1 MVKVGKD
8 FWRSSGPTSAQG
20 GHTEQVVQDHGQV
33 TFEDLQGGILYNFS
47 GQEMPA
53 CHFLVDSL

>member
-1 MVKVGKD
+1 MVQPPLKLGRLD
-8 FWRSSGPTSAQG
+8 
-20 GHTEQVVQDHGQV
+20 QVVQDHGQV